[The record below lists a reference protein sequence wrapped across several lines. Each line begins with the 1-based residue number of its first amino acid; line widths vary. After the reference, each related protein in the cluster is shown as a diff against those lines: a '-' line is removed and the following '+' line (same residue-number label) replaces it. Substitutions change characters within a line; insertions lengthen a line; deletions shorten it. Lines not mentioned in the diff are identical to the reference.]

1 MALTEQIQSSLKAGN
16 IIIGYKESLDYLKNS
31 SPKMV
36 VVSNNI
42 QEDKKNEIENDAEL
56 SGTKL
61 EVFEGDSKE
70 LGVICG
76 KPFPISALVIKK

>member
-42 QEDKKNEIENDAEL
+42 QEDKKNELEHDAEL